1 MIKEDV
7 ILPPSD
13 KEARGTLLSTGA
25 LSFSVLNPGLR
36 FPCNKIEWLTT
47 YDKLSTFITTKIK
60 EAHLD
65 NP

>member
-25 LSFSVLNPGLR
+25 LSFSVLNLLL
-36 FPCNKIEWLTT
+36 IHVWQHAV
-47 YDKLSTFITTKIK
+47 LSGVAAFSLWIK
-60 EAHLD
+60 NVLFFLGMFGG
-65 NP
+65 

>member
-25 LSFSVLNPGLR
+25 LSFCVLNPGLR
-36 FPCNKIEWLTT
+36 FPCNKIE
-47 YDKLSTFITTKIK
+47 
-60 EAHLD
+60 
-65 NP
+65 